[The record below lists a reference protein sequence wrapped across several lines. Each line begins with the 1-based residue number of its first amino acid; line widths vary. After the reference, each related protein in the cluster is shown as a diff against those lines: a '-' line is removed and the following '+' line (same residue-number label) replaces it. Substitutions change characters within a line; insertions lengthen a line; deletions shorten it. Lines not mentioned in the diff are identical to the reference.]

1 LKSTLKGQ
9 RFQDTKAIAR
19 SVITATLKMSFI
31 NVSDS
36 GRITGPRVQL
46 LKETTLKVTLS
57 HSVVS
62 IKEYLQ

>member
-1 LKSTLKGQ
+1 
-9 RFQDTKAIAR
+9 
-19 SVITATLKMSFI
+19 MSFI

-46 LKETTLKVTLS
+46 LKETTFKVTLS

-62 IKEYLQ
+62 TQEYLQ